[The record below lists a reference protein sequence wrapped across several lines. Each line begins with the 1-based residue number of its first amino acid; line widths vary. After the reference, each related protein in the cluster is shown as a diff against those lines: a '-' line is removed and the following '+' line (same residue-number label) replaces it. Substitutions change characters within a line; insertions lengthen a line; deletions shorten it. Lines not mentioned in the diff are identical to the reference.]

1 MPHPSPRSLAPAA
14 ALALLAACVPG
25 RAPDAAGGGA
35 APAAGVAATSVDS
48 LVLEREPCFG
58 FCPVYRLRLAADG
71 RVRFESRQRGDSGRV
86 ETDSLDPARVRA
98 LVDSAARLG
107 LADFPERLMGSPL
120 CGRQATDMPTA
131 TVVLHA
137 PSGTTRVVDYHGC
150 MPAEADSAAA
160 RRVERLRAFEAMIDS
175 VAGTARWLR
184 PPGGR

>member
-1 MPHPSPRSLAPAA
+1 MPHPITRFLAPAA
-14 ALALLAACVPG
+14 ALVLLAACVPG
-25 RAPDAAGGGA
+25 RAPDAEGGA
-35 APAAGVAATSVDS
+35 VAAAAGAGAASLDS

-98 LVDSAARLG
+98 LTDSAARIG

-131 TVVLHA
+131 TVELHA
-137 PSGTTRVVDYHGC
+137 PSGATRVVDYHGC
-150 MPAEADSAAA
+150 FPTEADSAAA